1 MCVAAHCQ
9 SGFLDSG
16 DLGHRGLE
24 GGIKVCRAGCSRR
37 RSKPMD
43 NSCEPVADNWETI
56 GAAVERVVS
65 KLASARR

>member
-1 MCVAAHCQ
+1 MCVAAHRQ

-16 DLGHRGLE
+16 YLVHRGLE
-24 GGIKVCRAGCSRR
+24 GGMKAGRSRR

-43 NSCEPVADNWETI
+43 AACEPLDDNWEPI